1 MATKILRE
9 NEEYRLNSKSVDI
22 FSDFNHFFKANP
34 FTGDIGRKTQAEAVK
49 QSIRNIVLTNK
60 YERLRNPRF
69 GSRISRFLFE
79 PFNDNK
85 TADEIAEEIE
95 RSIQKYEPRAIVEDI
110 TVRSDEE
117 QNAISVVLVY
127 SIQNVERQETLNLTL
142 YRVR

>member
-9 NEEYRLNSKSVDI
+9 NEEYKLNSKAADI

-34 FTGDIGRKTQAEAVK
+34 FTGDIGRKTQSEAVK

-79 PFNDNK
+79 PFFDTK
-85 TADEIAEEIE
+85 TGDEIADEI
-95 RSIQKYEPRAIVEDI
+95 RSSIAKYEPRAVVEKI
-110 TVRSDEE
+110 TVRNSEE
-117 QNAISVVLVY
+117 QDAISVVLVY
-127 SIQNVERQETLNLTL
+127 SIRNVERQETLNLTL